1 MWLASLVAPQHMR
14 FNSLIREQFQLPCIG
29 RQSLYHWPSREVPI
43 LVSASVS
50 LSVEDISD
58 KQNHAAFL
66 SYDWLIS
73 LSVMS
78 SRFIYVVEYGRISSL
93 LKATIPL
100 WLCKMCFLLTP
111 LLMDAQVVSASWLWC
126 IMLQWTWACCYLL
139 DTWFQFFWINA

>member
-1 MWLASLVAPQHMR
+1 MWLASLVALQHMR
-14 FNSLIREQFQLPCIG
+14 FNSLIRERFQLPCIG
-29 RQSLYHWPSREVPI
+29 RQSLYHWPIREVPI
-43 LVSASVS
+43 LVSVSVS

-78 SRFIYVVEYGRISSL
+78 SRFTYVVEYGRISSL

-100 WLCKMCFLLTP
+100 
-111 LLMDAQVVSASWLWC
+111 
-126 IMLQWTWACCYLL
+126 
-139 DTWFQFFWINA
+139 